1 MSLFHLHQPYPPGG
15 DQQQAIGKLVKSL
28 GAGNKHQTLLG
39 VTGSGKTFTMAN
51 IIAQHGKPTLL
62 MSHNKTLAAQL
73 YSELRQFFPDNAVE
87 YFVSYF
93 DYYQPEAYIPRSD
106 TYIEKD
112 SSINEEIERLRLS
125 TMSALLTR
133 EDVIVVASVS
143 CIYGLGSPEDYAQAM
158 FPVRRGMN
166 MERDHFLT
174 RLVEV
179 MYERNDIDFQRGK
192 FRARGDVVE
201 VWPASLENEAVRVEF
216 FGDEIDRISL
226 FDPLTGNTAEV
237 VDSFTFYPAKQ
248 FVTAQDKLQKALRTI
263 REECDARVAEFEQ
276 QGKFLE
282 AQRIRQ
288 RTDYDLEM
296 MREMGFCQGIENYS
310 RHLTGRE
317 PGATPYTLL
326 DFFPDDF
333 LLIVD
338 ESHASIP
345 QIGGMYEGDHSRKT
359 TLVEFGFRLPS
370 ALDNRP
376 LRFAEFMQR
385 TRQILYVSATPARFE
400 IQNSVVGN
408 TGYIPHERAK
418 VGQEETKP
426 ERTVRISASS
436 EPVAAFDVTT
446 PGRALIAE
454 QIIRPT
460 GLLDPKI
467 ILKPLK
473 GQIDETIELCRQRV
487 ERGQRVLVTTLTK
500 RTAEDLTDYLRGLNL
515 RVRYVHSDVNAIER
529 VEILRGLRAG
539 EFDILVGINLL
550 REGLDLPEVSLVC
563 ILDADKEGYL
573 RSETS
578 LIQTAGRAAR
588 HVEGEVVLFCDEVTK
603 SIQAL
608 IGITEYHRRMQ
619 TEYNERHGI
628 VPMPVRRGVQEGLRL
643 AAPEAAASAR
653 VAEGADEDVEE
664 VIRQLQQ
671 EMVEASQALE
681 FERAAL
687 LRDQI
692 RELKAGGIPSAKTPP
707 KKIDYRAAMKKSP
720 KGRSARGG

>member
-1 MSLFHLHQPYPPGG
+1 MLRGMSHFSLHQPFEPRG
-15 DQQQAIGKLVKSL
+15 DQAQAIGKLVKSL
-28 GAGNKHQTLLG
+28 RAGNKHQTLLG
-39 VTGSGKTFTMAN
+39 VTGSGKTYTMAHV
-51 IIAQHGKPTLL
+51 IAQIDKPALVI
-62 MSHNKTLAAQL
+62 SHNKTLAAQL
-73 YSELRQFFPDNAVE
+73 YSELRAFFPDNAVE

-112 SSINEEIERLRLS
+112 SSINDEIERLRLS

-133 EDVIVVASVS
+133 QDVIVVASVS

-158 FPVRRGMN
+158 FPVRKGNAMN
-166 MERDHFLT
+166 RDHFLE

-226 FDPLTGNTAEV
+226 FDPLTGNTAQQ

-248 FVTAQDKLQKALRTI
+248 FVTASDKLQRALRTI
-263 REECDARVAEFEQ
+263 REECDARVAEFEK
-276 QGKFLE
+276 QGKLLE

-288 RTDYDLEM
+288 RTEYDLEM

-326 DFFPDDF
+326 DFIPGDF
-333 LLIVD
+333 LLLVD

-345 QIGGMYEGDHSRKT
+345 QIGGMYEGDRTRKT
-359 TLVEFGFRLPS
+359 TLVEYGFRLPS

-376 LRFAEFMQR
+376 LRFEEFMKR
-385 TRQILYVSATPARFE
+385 TRQILYVSATPAKFE
-400 IQNSVVGN
+400 LHNSRAGNDGYRVFKRDDPAAQNL
-408 TGYIPHERAK
+408 PL
-418 VGQEETKP
+418 P
-426 ERTVRISASS
+426 RISPSS
-436 EPVAAFDVTT
+436 ESVEKFDAIT
-446 PGRALIAE
+446 PGAPLIVE

-460 GLLDPKI
+460 GLLDPKLT
-467 ILKPLK
+467 LKPLR

-487 ERGQRVLVTTLTK
+487 ERNQRVLVTTLTK
-500 RTAEDLTDYLRGLNL
+500 RTAEDLTDYLRNLGL
-515 RVRYVHSDVNAIER
+515 RVRYVHADVNAIER

-588 HVEGEVVLFCDEVTK
+588 HTEGEVVLFCDEVTR

-608 IGITEYHRRMQ
+608 IGITEYHRRVQ
-619 TEYNERHGI
+619 TEYNQEHNI
-628 VPMPVRRGVQEGLRL
+628 TPMSTRRSEQEGLRI
-643 AAPEAAASAR
+643 AQPDMKTAR
-653 VAEGADEDVEE
+653 VAEGGDEDVEE

-692 RELKAGGIPSAKTPP
+692 RELKAGGIPAGTVPQKV
-707 KKIDYRAAMKKSP
+707 DYRAVLKRP
-720 KGRSARGG
+720 RKGGK